1 MIDFLNHPGF
11 LGTKAIL
18 LSDISLVLIL
28 LTAILF
34 TIGWRLIRHDHVQ
47 AHRWVQTA
55 AAALNAMVVLSVM
68 IYSFYAHIL
77 PGLPGK
83 FFEGSYGVTT
93 VHALVGI
100 IGLLLG
106 IFVVL
111 RGNRLVPL
119 RLRFNNYRSFMRTS
133 YALYMVATL
142 LGVVV
147 YVEAF
152 IIGI

>member
-1 MIDFLNHPGF
+1 MIDFLNRPGF

-18 LSDISLVLIL
+18 LSDISLILII

-34 TIGWRLIRHDHVQ
+34 TIGWILIRRHHVK
-47 AHRWVQTA
+47 AHRSVQTA
-55 AAALNAMVVLSVM
+55 AAALNAVVVLSIM
-68 IYSFYAHIL
+68 IYSFIAHIL
-77 PGLPGK
+77 PGLPVK

-93 VHALVGI
+93 VHAFVGF
-100 IGLLLG
+100 IGLVLG

-111 RGNRLVPL
+111 RGNNLVPHK
-119 RLRFNNYRSFMRTS
+119 LRFNRYKLFMRIS
-133 YALYMVATL
+133 YALYMLATL

-147 YVEAF
+147 YIEAF